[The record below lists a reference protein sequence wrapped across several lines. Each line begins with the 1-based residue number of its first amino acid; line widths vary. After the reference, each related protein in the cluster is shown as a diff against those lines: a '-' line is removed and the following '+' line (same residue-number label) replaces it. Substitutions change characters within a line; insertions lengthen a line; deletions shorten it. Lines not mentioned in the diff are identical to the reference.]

1 MLDSLT
7 PIGNNK
13 NLYIQCE
20 KDCLQIVILGPTL
33 SLMYVLIQ
41 DSLYMSDIS
50 NFYLSLSCTHFA

>member
-41 DSLYMSDIS
+41 DS
-50 NFYLSLSCTHFA
+50 